1 MSAISHNT
9 SLVKLRSK
17 TLSTLAQLGVLLLV
31 IGMLMPVIYML
42 IMSFKTSEEIAAN
55 PLTLPSQLYLGNYI
69 KTLDSMNYINSVI
82 NSLGITLSV
91 TVLVAF
97 LGALAAYPLAR
108 KTGRYSRWF
117 IMLVALGLATPS
129 FVNITPVY
137 VIFRELGLLDTY
149 LGIIIVFTAL
159 NLPFAVFFYTGFIAA
174 IPRELDEAAML
185 DSCSE
190 WQVYWYVIRPLLR
203 PATATLSLF
212 VMLMVWNDF
221 IYPLLL
227 LTDKSKFTVMIE
239 VYRFV
244 GNRNIE
250 PDMLFPAAVL
260 GSLPLLALFIVFQK
274 RILAGV
280 TAGAV
285 K

>member
-1 MSAISHNT
+1 MNTQLT
-9 SLVKLRSK
+9 SLTKIRRKVTFS
-17 TLSTLAQLGVLLLV
+17 LAQTGVFLLV

-42 IMSFKTSEEIAAN
+42 IMSFKTSAEIAES
-55 PLTLPSQLYLGNYI
+55 PLGLPSQLYLGNYI
-69 KTLDSMNYINSVI
+69 KTLESMNYISSVM

-108 KTGRYSRWF
+108 KTGRFSRWF

-185 DSCSE
+185 DNCSE
-190 WQVYWYVIRPLLR
+190 WQIFWHVIRPLLR

-260 GSLPLLALFIVFQK
+260 GSLPLLALFVVFQK

>member
-1 MSAISHNT
+1 MSVANNNT
-9 SLVKLRSK
+9 FLVKIRSRIF
-17 TLSTLAQLGVLLLV
+17 SILAQLGVLLLV
-31 IGMLMPVIYML
+31 IVMLMPVIYML
-42 IMSFKTSEEIAAN
+42 IMSLKTSAEIAES
-55 PLTLPSQLYLGNYI
+55 PLSLPSQLYLGNYV
-69 KTLDSMNYINSVI
+69 KTLESMNYLNSVL

-108 KTGRYSRWF
+108 KTSRFSRWF
-117 IMLVALGLATPS
+117 IMLIALGLATPN

-159 NLPFAVFFYTGFIAA
+159 NLPFAVFFYTGFISA

-185 DSCSE
+185 DNCSE
-190 WQVYWYVIRPLLR
+190 WQVFWHVIRPLLK

-260 GSLPLLALFIVFQK
+260 GSLPLLVLFVVFQK

>member
-1 MSAISHNT
+1 MIELNNYHEAKKKIIKVISQAI
-9 SLVKLRSK
+9 
-17 TLSTLAQLGVLLLV
+17 VLLLV
-31 IGMLMPVIYML
+31 ISMLFPVIYM
-42 IMSFKTSEEIAAN
+42 IMMSFKTSNEIASD
-55 PLTLPSQLYLGNYI
+55 PLGLPSSLYLGNYI
-69 KTLDSMNYINSVI
+69 KTLDSMNYLSSVV

-91 TVLVAF
+91 TILVAF

-108 KTGRYSRWF
+108 KTGRYSRAF
-117 IMLVALGLATPS
+117 VMLIALALATPS

-137 VIFRELGLLDTY
+137 VIFRELGLLDSY
-149 LGIIIVFTAL
+149 IGIIIVFTAL
-159 NLPFAVFFYTGFIAA
+159 NLPFAVFFYTGFITA

-185 DSCSE
+185 DSCNQ
-190 WQVYWYVIRPLLR
+190 WQIFWHVIRPLLR

-221 IYPLLL
+221 VYPLLL
-227 LTDKSKFTVMIE
+227 LTDESKFTVMVE

-260 GSLPLLALFIVFQK
+260 GSLPLLILFMFFQR
-274 RILAGV
+274 RILSGV